1 MEFSTL
7 VRYYEQLESTTKR
20 LEMRDILVQL
30 FKEAEEEEI
39 DKIAYLT
46 LGTLYPA
53 YVGVELGVA
62 EKLAIRALRLVTG
75 VDESRIEDLLNKV
88 GDLGQVAEEL
98 LSQKKSQLVLF
109 TQPLTVLDVYNKL
122 DKVARISGEGA
133 IENKVKILSGLLA
146 QAKPKEAKYIVR
158 LVTGKMRLGVAD
170 MTIIDAVSVLFGGSK
185 ESRDIFEKAYN
196 ISSDIGIVVRE
207 AKRAGLDG
215 VRSIKLAVGRPARP
229 MLAER
234 LSSSKEILEK
244 LGGRGLAEYKYDG
257 ERMQIHKND
266 GDIMI
271 FSRRQENITH
281 QFPDVVERCR
291 SRLRAR
297 QAIVECEAVAVDP
310 DTGDML
316 PFQEL
321 MHRRRKYEIEKAAQL
336 YPVSLF
342 FFDALLIDGEELID
356 KPLLERRSMLGE
368 IIDMSEDMSLTQAIE
383 VSDCETLDK
392 YMLKAV
398 EDGCEGVIVKDISPR
413 SIYMAGARGW
423 LWIKYKRSYVSK
435 LTDTLDLVVIGAF
448 YGKGKRSGK
457 FGTVL
462 VAAYDKSSDVFRSI
476 CKVGTGFKDE
486 DLDKLTE
493 MLKQLVVP
501 HKPPRVDSTMV
512 PDVWVMPQIVLE
524 IVGDEITL
532 SPVHTAGFGSI
543 AKDAGLAIRFPRFT
557 GRYRFDKSPEDAT
570 TVDEVI
576 EMYKSQL
583 KAIQPKEEVEPT

>member
-1 MEFSTL
+1 MEFLTL
-7 VRYYEQLESTTKR
+7 VNYYEQLEATTKR
-20 LEMRDILVQL
+20 LEMRDILIQL
-30 FKEAEEEEI
+30 FKEAELEEI

-53 YVGVELGVA
+53 YVGIELGVA
-62 EKLAIRALRLVTG
+62 EKLAIRALKMVTG
-75 VDESRIEDLLNKV
+75 FDESKIEELLNKI
-88 GDLGQVAEEL
+88 GDLGQVAENI

-109 TQPLTVLDVYNKL
+109 TQPLSVLDVYNKL
-122 DKVARISGEGA
+122 DKVAKMSGEGA
-133 IENKVKILSGLLA
+133 IENKVKTLAGLLA
-146 QAKPKEAKYIVR
+146 QAQPKEAKYIIR
-158 LVTGKMRLGVAD
+158 LLTGKMRLGVAD
-170 MTIIDAVSVLFGGSK
+170 MTIIDAVSMLFGGTK
-185 ESRDIFEKAYN
+185 EAREVFERAYN

-207 AKRAGLDG
+207 AKKSGIDG
-215 VRSIKLAVGRPARP
+215 ARSIKLSIGRPARP

-234 LSSSKEILEK
+234 LSDSKEILEK

-257 ERMQIHKND
+257 ERLQIHKND
-266 GDIMI
+266 SDIII

-297 QAIVECEAVAVDP
+297 KAIVECEAVAVEP

-321 MHRRRKYEIEKAAQL
+321 MHRRRKYDVEKAAQL

-342 FFDALLIDGEELID
+342 FFDALLINDEELLD
-356 KPLLERRSMLGE
+356 RPLLERRSILDE
-368 IIDMSEDMSLTQAIE
+368 IVDKSEDISLTKAIE
-383 VSDCETLDK
+383 VSDPEALDR

-413 SIYMAGARGW
+413 SIYTAGARGW

-435 LTDTLDLVVIGAF
+435 LIDTLDLVVIGAF

-462 VAAYDKSSDVFRSI
+462 VAAYDKSMDMFRSI

-486 DLDKLTE
+486 DFDKLTE
-493 MLKQLVVP
+493 MLKQLAVP

-512 PDVWVMPQIVLE
+512 PDVWVMPQLVLE

-532 SPVHTAGFGSI
+532 SPVHTAGFGKI

-557 GRYRFDKSPEDAT
+557 GRYRFDKAPEDAT
-570 TVDEVI
+570 TIDEVI

-583 KAIQPKEEVEPT
+583 KVIQPKEEVEPT